1 MALYAFEPL
10 PPKAAAEK
18 TDYSFSWR
26 KELTKDGNTD
36 TIAAGGASSVWDIVE
51 GAGVQINT
59 TDKPKTH
66 DDYTTTVWLD
76 PGSTPGTYTLRNT
89 ITTAQGRVHVAT
101 AQLKVVA

>member
-1 MALYAFEPL
+1 MALLAFHPL

-18 TDYSFSWR
+18 VDYSFDWR
-26 KELTKDGNTD
+26 TELTKDGNTD
-36 TIAAGGASSVWDIVE
+36 TIAAGAGSSMWDIVE
-51 GAGVQINT
+51 GAGVTIND

-66 DDYTTTVWLD
+66 DEYTTTVWLN

-101 AQLKVVA
+101 ALLKVVA